1 MRVACASSGGG
12 SMGSDGAKVARSRG
26 SSSASTARSS
36 MRSIVVEKGGA
47 HLVNGVCG
55 VVRRREARIWYGCV
69 CGVVRECSMVK
80 GCRVA
85 G

>member
-1 MRVACASSGGG
+1 MRGRVACASSGGG
-12 SMGSDGAKVARSRG
+12 STGSDGAKVARSRG

-55 VVRRREARIWYGCV
+55 VVR
-69 CGVVRECSMVK
+69 ECSMVK